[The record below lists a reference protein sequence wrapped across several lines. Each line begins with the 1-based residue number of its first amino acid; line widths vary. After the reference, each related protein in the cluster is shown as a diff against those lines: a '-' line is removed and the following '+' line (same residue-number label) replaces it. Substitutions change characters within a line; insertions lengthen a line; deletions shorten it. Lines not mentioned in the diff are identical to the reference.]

1 MTLFSRRDDKQP
13 KKTWQH
19 IWLRSFLLVTAVS
32 LFLSA
37 CGALKQRTLGANQ
50 PLEGNVI
57 ITCSEACASRGQ
69 CGQSTD
75 RGPFVFAASDT
86 PRVEA
91 HDTLLPPETEA
102 VIIEPARETR
112 VALVATNE
120 EFPVFFYHVILADQT
135 KTGWV
140 AGWCVAAP

>member
-1 MTLFSRRDDKQP
+1 MMLFHRRKDNQQE
-13 KKTWQH
+13 KKRQRV
-19 IWLRSFLLVTAVS
+19 WLRLFLLVTAVS

-37 CGALKQRTLGANQ
+37 CTALQQRTLGANQ
-50 PLEGNVI
+50 PLEGSVI

-69 CGQSTD
+69 CGESTD
-75 RGPFVFAASDT
+75 RGPFVFAASDA

-91 HDTLLPPETEA
+91 HDTLLPPESQA
-102 VIIEPARETR
+102 VVIEPARETR
-112 VALVATNE
+112 VALVATGE
-120 EFPVFFYHVILADQT
+120 EFPVFFYHVTLADQT